1 MLAFMKK
8 MEILKPVPS
17 KYNKVKVGDKYEY
30 YADGFTSINTE
41 ATEVGRN
48 QQINDQQLTNSQ
60 KV

>member
-8 MEILKPVPS
+8 MEILKPVPF

-41 ATEVGRN
+41 SHRGW
-48 QQINDQQLTNSQ
+48 Q
-60 KV
+60 KSANK